1 MLHTTDYY
9 VESAQSIW
17 LHLNGFVPK
26 VAMILGSGLGFL
38 ADQVENP
45 ITVPYGDIPHFPI
58 ATAPG
63 HKGQLL

>member
-45 ITVPYGDIPHFPI
+45 ITVPY
-58 ATAPG
+58 
-63 HKGQLL
+63 